1 MIGMPADVPYDE
13 RIYRITVNAE
23 NLPITDRLVIEII
36 SPQGQ
41 VLTHFPFSLL

>member
-1 MIGMPADVPYDE
+1 MIGMPADVAYDE
-13 RIYRITVNAE
+13 RVYRITVRAD